1 MMKIIEVNHKTV
13 ESLLKKSV
21 VEHWLEKEDVWLKF
35 TDGSIVC
42 IHVLN
47 PKWETFVSLDERKE
61 QESATNGV
69 SFNDTQENYLWYTST
84 GAEHLFTSRTVS
96 INFDS
101 VKYYV
106 SDRVDY
112 LTRQYVPIIEFYYY
126 EEGEPLGN
134 YNS

>member
-1 MMKIIEVNHKTV
+1 MKIIEVNHKMV
-13 ESLLKKSV
+13 ASLLKKSV
-21 VEHWLEKEDVWLKF
+21 VEHWLEDKDTWLKF
-35 TDGSIVC
+35 TDGSVVC

-47 PKWETFVSLDERKE
+47 PKWETYVSLDERKE

-69 SFNDTQENYLWYTST
+69 SFNDSQNIHWWCTST
-84 GAEHLFTSRTVS
+84 GEECLFTSRTVS

-101 VKYYV
+101 VHYYV
-106 SDRVDY
+106 SDRLDY
-112 LTRQYVPIIEFYYY
+112 PTRQYVPIIEFYYY

>member
-1 MMKIIEVNHKTV
+1 MKIIEVNHKTV
-13 ESLLKKSV
+13 ASLMKKSV

-47 PKWETFVSLDERKE
+47 PKWETYVSLDERKE
-61 QESATNGV
+61 QKSATNGV
-69 SFNDTQENYLWYTST
+69 SFNDTQENYLCYTST
-84 GAEHLFTSRTVS
+84 GKESLFTSRTVS

-101 VKYYV
+101 VQYYV

-126 EEGEPLGN
+126 EEGEPLGD

>member
-1 MMKIIEVNHKTV
+1 MKIIEVNHKTV

-61 QESATNGV
+61 QESATNSV
-69 SFNDTQENYLWYTST
+69 SFNDSQDVHLWYTST

-101 VKYYV
+101 VHYYV
-106 SDRVDY
+106 SDKVDY
-112 LTRQYVPIIEFYYY
+112 PTRQYVPIIEFYYY